1 MEAVSSFETFYLITV
16 GHSICNKILIYD
28 DDDVDDDSG
37 SSSNR

>member
-28 DDDVDDDSG
+28 DDVDDDTG
-37 SSSNR
+37 SNSNR